1 MKITMLEYSKM
12 ILSKVRFSKKLF
24 TKEFRKT
31 KQWLTVDEHEE
42 LKNWLRKDR
51 SYRTPSL
58 K

>member
-1 MKITMLEYSKM
+1 M